1 MKAYV
6 LIKTQ
11 VGDIYPALG
20 ILRRI
25 SEVVSVNSTF
35 GPYDI
40 IALVEAAD
48 IDELSYLV
56 ARRIQGISEILET
69 TTCIVLSEPPTR
81 NNNS

>member
-1 MKAYV
+1 MQAYV

-11 VGDIYPALG
+11 IGDIYPALG

-25 SEVVSVNSTF
+25 EGVVSAQSTF

-40 IALVEAAD
+40 IAMVEAAG
-48 IDELSYLV
+48 IDELSHLV

-69 TTCIVLSEPPTR
+69 TTCIRLSEP
-81 NNNS
+81 S